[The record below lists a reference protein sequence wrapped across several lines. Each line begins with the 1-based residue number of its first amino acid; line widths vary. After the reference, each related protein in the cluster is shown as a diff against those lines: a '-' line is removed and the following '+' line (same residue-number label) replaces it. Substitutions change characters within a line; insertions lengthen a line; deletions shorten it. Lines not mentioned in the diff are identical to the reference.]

1 MRHLNALPAPLI
13 YAAAMAWTKGLALLS
28 VPLLTANLSPTE
40 FGRLELLAS
49 AAEIGG
55 VLINAGL
62 VDTLYRF
69 ASAADGRAEAGRVMG
84 LALAIAATGF
94 LLVMLCAGPV
104 AALLPLPTPPG
115 ELRLL
120 GTAVVLEAVIGVPL
134 GWLRMHGRAWQF
146 ALLTGAR
153 ATLQVG
159 LMAALVLGG
168 WGIGGVLAAG
178 AVAGLLLAGLLTAG
192 QARVTGI
199 GFDRHESLRLLGY
212 GIPLVG
218 SGLAAFVLG
227 TADRWLL
234 AGAVP
239 AAALGCYGLA
249 VKISMIVAL
258 LAQPFELWWYPRRLV
273 VLAGPDGRAQSSRV
287 VTAGATLLVLA
298 GGTVALAGPLLV
310 TVLAPAV
317 YAPAARM
324 VPLLALALVLQLASS
339 MANVGCYAR
348 RTGTQP
354 MAVNAAAACVALAFY
369 LLLIPRFGV
378 DGAIAATV
386 VAQAARLALFAT
398 LSQRTAPLDWKLPRL
413 AAVAATPVLAVLA
426 GGPIGAVTLGLAGLL
441 ALALGLVPVSG
452 CARPALASA

>member
-1 MRHLNALPAPLI
+1 MRRLSALPAPLI
-13 YAAAMAWTKGLALLS
+13 YAAAMAWTKGLAMLS
-28 VPLLTANLSPTE
+28 VPLLTARLAPAE
-40 FGRLELLAS
+40 FGRLDLLAS

-55 VLINAGL
+55 LIAGAGL

-69 ASAADGRAEAGRVMG
+69 AAAADGRAQAGRVMG
-84 LALAIAATGF
+84 LALAVAAIG
-94 LLVMLCAGPV
+94 LLVVMLGADAV
-104 AALLPLPTPPG
+104 ASSMPLPTPPN
-115 ELRLL
+115 EIRLL
-120 GTAVVLEAVIGVPL
+120 GAAVVLEAVIGVPL

-159 LMAALVLGG
+159 LMTALVLGG
-168 WGIGGVLAAG
+168 WGVGGVLAAG
-178 AVAGLLLAGLLTAG
+178 AVAGLLLASALTAG
-192 QARVTGI
+192 QARTTGI
-199 GFDRHESLRLLGY
+199 GFDRAASLRMLGY

-239 AAALGCYGLA
+239 ADALGCYGLA
-249 VKISMIVAL
+249 VKIAMIVAL
-258 LAQPFELWWYPRRLV
+258 LAQPFELWWYPRRLA
-273 VLAGPDGRAQSSRV
+273 VLAEPDGRARSSRV
-287 VTAGATLLVLA
+287 VAAGAALLMLA
-298 GGTVALAGPLLV
+298 GGAVALAGPTLV
-310 TVLAPAV
+310 SLLAPAA
-317 YAPAARM
+317 YAPAGRM

-354 MAVNAAAACVALAFY
+354 LAVNTAAAGVALALY

-386 VAQAARLALFAT
+386 AAQAARLALFAA
-398 LSQRTAPLDWKLPRL
+398 LSQHTAPLDWPLPRL
-413 AAVAATPVLAVLA
+413 GAVAATTVLAVAA
-426 GGPIGAVTLGLAGLL
+426 GGPIGGATLGLAGLL
-441 ALALGLVPVSG
+441 AVALGLVPLSG
-452 CARPALASA
+452 FARPALATA